1 MRNGVVDLRFDPT
14 DTEAPKAYE
23 VLQNIDENSLLKLLR
38 KYGSLKSNA
47 RHVST
52 AILEAR
58 FMYYEF
64 KTTEELHEVMKI
76 AVKHATKTPMNEEA
90 DEALVEDFL
99 LKTVTALRM
108 FVNDELNQLDFAIR
122 EIATRFL
129 KPEVGT
135 LAVIVHNE
143 PEKHI
148 VHKCLKEVNTVEADM
163 DKEMTD
169 KVKDLTILNQYNI
182 LY

>member
-1 MRNGVVDLRFDPT
+1 
-14 DTEAPKAYE
+14 
-23 VLQNIDENSLLKLLR
+23 
-38 KYGSLKSNA
+38 
-47 RHVST
+47 
-52 AILEAR
+52 
-58 FMYYEF
+58 
-64 KTTEELHEVMKI
+64 
-76 AVKHATKTPMNEEA
+76 MNEEA

-129 KPEVGT
+129 KPEFGT

-148 VHKCLKEVNTVEADM
+148 VRKCLKEVNTIEADM
-163 DKEMTD
+163 DREMTD
-169 KVKDLTILNQYNI
+169 KELEKLKSPWKIIHGGPPLAYQHMKGFYSLGIKN
-182 LY
+182 LYCLLLRNTAREN

>member
-1 MRNGVVDLRFDPT
+1 
-14 DTEAPKAYE
+14 
-23 VLQNIDENSLLKLLR
+23 
-38 KYGSLKSNA
+38 
-47 RHVST
+47 
-52 AILEAR
+52 
-58 FMYYEF
+58 
-64 KTTEELHEVMKI
+64 
-76 AVKHATKTPMNEEA
+76 MNEEA

-148 VHKCLKEVNTVEADM
+148 VHKCLKEVNTIGADM
-163 DKEMTD
+163 DREMTD
-169 KVKDLTILNQYNI
+169 KVTIDVI
-182 LY
+182 RFE